1 MDRVGVEPMTSA
13 QPAFSKAALLSLIS
27 YLKDSSQKRTLLFK
41 SHPLHLP
48 NQLLYSAAF
57 LHALLS
63 LKEEKQQEVIYIE
76 TRDTAWL
83 PKLKCSRLYCCI
95 ACDAHA

>member
-1 MDRVGVEPMTSA
+1 MDKVGVEPTTSA

-57 LHALLS
+57 LYALLS
-63 LKEEKQQEVIYIE
+63 LKEERQQEAIYIE
-76 TRDTAWL
+76 TRETQVGY
-83 PKLKCSRLYCCI
+83 RN
-95 ACDAHA
+95 

>member
-1 MDRVGVEPMTSA
+1 MGVEPTTSA

-48 NQLLYSAAF
+48 NQLRYSAAF

-63 LKEEKQQEVIYIE
+63 LKEEKQQEAIYIE
-76 TRDTAWL
+76 TRETQVGY
-83 PKLKCSRLYCCI
+83 RN
-95 ACDAHA
+95 

>member
-1 MDRVGVEPMTSA
+1 MDRGGVEATTSA

-63 LKEEKQQEVIYIE
+63 LKEEKQQEAIYIE
-76 TRDTAWL
+76 RERHRLVTEIEM
-83 PKLKCSRLYCCI
+83 LKVVLLYCL
-95 ACDAHA
+95 

>member
-1 MDRVGVEPMTSA
+1 VGFEPPTS
-13 QPAFSKAALLSLIS
+13 QLIS
-27 YLKDSSQKRTLLFK
+27 SFPKQISQSKCAAIEKRTLLFK

-63 LKEEKQQEVIYIE
+63 LKEEKQQEAIYIE
-76 TRDTAWL
+76 TRETQVGY
-83 PKLKCSRLYCCI
+83 RN
-95 ACDAHA
+95 